1 MRLYVR
7 REASPEQIETVREYL
22 MDDSARFDLLL
33 DMLRRRAMNELA
45 ISPSDDF
52 LPSQLQACS
61 PAIFAESLAFD
72 TDESDESPR
81 ISANIIPTQQP
92 DMFELLRSVFL
103 EEE

>member
-7 REASPEQIETVREYL
+7 REASAEQIETVREYL

-33 DMLRRRAMNELA
+33 DMMRRRAMDELS

-61 PAIFAESLAFD
+61 PAIFAESLAFAEEKAD
-72 TDESDESPR
+72 NNPR
-81 ISANIIPTQQP
+81 ISANIMPTQQP